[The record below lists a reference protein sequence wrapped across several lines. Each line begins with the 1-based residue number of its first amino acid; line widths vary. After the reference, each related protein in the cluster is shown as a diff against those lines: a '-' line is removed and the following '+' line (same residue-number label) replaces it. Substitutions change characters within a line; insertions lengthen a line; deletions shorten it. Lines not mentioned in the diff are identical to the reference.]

1 MELNKNY
8 MPAILLL
15 VELLLDE
22 ENAEEAIKL
31 MKRVILVQPT
41 SNLMSMLADI
51 YMSTNEPMHAVE
63 YYTKALKYASS
74 FSDSRYRAS
83 FIVYIVFSDFFPA
96 WIHRTR
102 RPPRACCHWN
112 RRPIT
117 RCPPSRNLWP
127 YPMVS
132 NMKCCR
138 VWMHKCKAISWWQ

>member
-1 MELNKNY
+1 MYVCCNSNIQFIFKQTKRKKQTEKSLFIPQLVSRVLLADPEMRPKAKIVLEKAMELNKNY

-83 FIVYIVFSDFFPA
+83 FIVYCVLF
-96 WIHRTR
+96 
-102 RPPRACCHWN
+102 
-112 RRPIT
+112 
-117 RCPPSRNLWP
+117 
-127 YPMVS
+127 
-132 NMKCCR
+132 
-138 VWMHKCKAISWWQ
+138 

>member
-1 MELNKNY
+1 MRPKAKIVLEKAMELNKNY

-74 FSDSRYRAS
+74 LSDSRYRAS
-83 FIVYIVFSDFFPA
+83 FIVYCVLF
-96 WIHRTR
+96 
-102 RPPRACCHWN
+102 
-112 RRPIT
+112 
-117 RCPPSRNLWP
+117 
-127 YPMVS
+127 
-132 NMKCCR
+132 
-138 VWMHKCKAISWWQ
+138 